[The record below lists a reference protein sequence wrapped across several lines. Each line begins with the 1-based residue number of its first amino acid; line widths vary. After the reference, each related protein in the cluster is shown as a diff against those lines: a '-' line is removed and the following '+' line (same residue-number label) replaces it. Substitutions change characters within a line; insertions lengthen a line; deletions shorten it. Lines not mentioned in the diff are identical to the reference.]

1 MENYDQLGIETSGIL
16 KEGQTGIAMIQV
28 NEVGEN
34 SIVLVPGANHQVSK
48 AEIDRH
54 RSLIEACDVVLMQLE
69 IPIETVEYGID
80 QAKALDKKVV
90 LESSASQRAFTR
102 GPS

>member
-34 SIVLVPGANHQVSK
+34 SIVLVPGEPSSVESGNRSSSFA
-48 AEIDRH
+48 D
-54 RSLIEACDVVLMQLE
+54 RSL
-69 IPIETVEYGID
+69 
-80 QAKALDKKVV
+80 
-90 LESSASQRAFTR
+90 
-102 GPS
+102 